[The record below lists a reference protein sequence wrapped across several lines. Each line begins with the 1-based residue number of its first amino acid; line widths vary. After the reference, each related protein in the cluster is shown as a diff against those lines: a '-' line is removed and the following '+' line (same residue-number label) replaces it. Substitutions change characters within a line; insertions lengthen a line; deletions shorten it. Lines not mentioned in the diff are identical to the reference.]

1 MRSVTTGRRYG
12 RGMAPAD
19 FNQQIIDEFRSNA
32 GVVGGPFA
40 GAPLLLLHTVGR
52 KTGKERI
59 NPLAYQKVDGGWA
72 VFASFAGAPTNPA
85 WYDNLMARADATVEI
100 GTDTLTVSVREA
112 TGDERARIWDRQKE
126 VMPGFA
132 EYEEKAGSRIIPVVV
147 LEPR

>member
-1 MRSVTTGRRYG
+1 
-12 RGMAPAD
+12 MAPAD
-19 FNQQIIDEFRSNA
+19 FNQQIIDEFRSNG

-59 NPLAYQKVDGGWA
+59 NPLAYQKVDAGWA
-72 VFASFAGAPTNPA
+72 IFASFAGAPTNPA
-85 WYDNLMARADATVEI
+85 WYDNLMARADATVEV
-100 GTDTLTVSVREA
+100 GTDTLNVAVREA
-112 TGDERARIWDRQKE
+112 TGDERDRIWARQKE

-132 EYEEKAGSRIIPVVV
+132 EYEEKAGGRIIPVVV